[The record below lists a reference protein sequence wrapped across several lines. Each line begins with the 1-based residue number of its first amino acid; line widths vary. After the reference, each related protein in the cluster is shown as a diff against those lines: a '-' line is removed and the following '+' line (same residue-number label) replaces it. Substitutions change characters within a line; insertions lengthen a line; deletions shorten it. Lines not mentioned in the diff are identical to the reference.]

1 MASEQNNRGAF
12 LIQQHYCDAN
22 AAPIYGR
29 MCAAVAAGLTRDTA
43 MGARILDWPGE
54 PTRDALPL
62 RFLAGCMRWCRRA
75 GMTGW
80 RRSLRDA

>member
-1 MASEQNNRGAF
+1 
-12 LIQQHYCDAN
+12 

-43 MGARILDWPGE
+43 IGTRILDWPGE

-62 RFLAGCMRWCRRA
+62 RLFGGLHALVLAD
-75 GMTGW
+75 
-80 RRSLRDA
+80 RDADLARVYAGEVTD

>member
-12 LIQQHYCDAN
+12 LIQQHYCEAN

-29 MCAAVAAGLTRDTA
+29 MAGAVAAGLTRDTVV
-43 MGARILDWPGE
+43 GARILDWPGE

-62 RFLAGCMRWCRRA
+62 RVFGGLHA
-75 GMTGW
+75 
-80 RRSLRDA
+80 LV